1 MADEEPKIIVD
12 SDWKQEAQ
20 QEKERLSEETADA
33 GQGGPL
39 PDPSFLEIVNLLA
52 MQAVIGLGGMRMPD
66 GREMPADINVAKHN
80 IDLIEILKEKTAGQL
95 DDTEQKVLD
104 ATLHELHLGF
114 VQATSPAAA
123 ESENEPST

>member
-33 GQGGPL
+33 GQGGPM
-39 PDPSFLEIVNLLA
+39 PEPSFLEIVNLLA
-52 MQAVIGLGGMRMPD
+52 MQAVIGLGGMRTPD

-114 VQATSPAAA
+114 VQATSPGAT
-123 ESENEPST
+123 ESENEPPS

>member
-20 QEKERLSEETADA
+20 QEKERLSEETIDA
-33 GQGGPL
+33 GVGGPM
-39 PDPSFLEIVNLLA
+39 PEPTFLEIVNLLA

-80 IDLIEILKEKTAGQL
+80 IDLLEILRAKTLGQL
-95 DDTEQKVLD
+95 DDTELKVLD

-114 VQATSPAAA
+114 VQSTSPPTT
-123 ESENEPST
+123 ESQDEPSA

>member
-20 QEKERLSEETADA
+20 QEKERLSEETLDA
-33 GQGGPL
+33 GPGGPM
-39 PDPSFLEIVNLLA
+39 PEPTFLEIVNLLA

-80 IDLIEILKEKTAGQL
+80 IDLLEILKEKTAGQL
-95 DDTEQKVLD
+95 DDTDQKVLD
-104 ATLHELHLGF
+104 ATLHELRLGF
-114 VQATSPAAA
+114 VQSATPPEA
-123 ESENEPST
+123 ESENEPAT